1 MYWGDV
7 FTSPLFFI
15 NFPAYK
21 NYTLTHPVKNIL
33 LNNIFSNN
41 LSVLLNSFIL
51 QMQKRAYA
59 LFYYLNFNYL

>member
-21 NYTLTHPVKNIL
+21 NYTLTNFIIL
-33 LNNIFSNN
+33 VFGKQFTLKKEKEKYII
-41 LSVLLNSFIL
+41 VLLIYLRIL
-51 QMQKRAYA
+51 IWYRCER
-59 LFYYLNFNYL
+59 LSG

>member
-21 NYTLTHPVKNIL
+21 NYTLTTDSEKQIL
-33 LNNIFSNN
+33 IFS
-41 LSVLLNSFIL
+41 SSE
-51 QMQKRAYA
+51 K
-59 LFYYLNFNYL
+59 

>member
-21 NYTLTHPVKNIL
+21 NYTLTNTKKLLKSTIL
-33 LNNIFSNN
+33 FR
-41 LSVLLNSFIL
+41 SFLYKLDISP
-51 QMQKRAYA
+51 
-59 LFYYLNFNYL
+59 

>member
-21 NYTLTHPVKNIL
+21 NYTLTAAIFFMLKYISIKFVKNPVTLTLLMTLIL
-33 LNNIFSNN
+33 
-41 LSVLLNSFIL
+41 
-51 QMQKRAYA
+51 
-59 LFYYLNFNYL
+59 

>member
-21 NYTLTHPVKNIL
+21 NYTLTVALQKITINLKHSLYSKIIFQGVQNKKL
-33 LNNIFSNN
+33 LTID
-41 LSVLLNSFIL
+41 
-51 QMQKRAYA
+51 
-59 LFYYLNFNYL
+59 

>member
-21 NYTLTHPVKNIL
+21 NYTLTLKIIAKEV
-33 LNNIFSNN
+33 
-41 LSVLLNSFIL
+41 LSATF
-51 QMQKRAYA
+51 
-59 LFYYLNFNYL
+59 

>member
-21 NYTLTHPVKNIL
+21 NYTLTWNKKDKSRTGKTRYDSFKKKNTP
-33 LNNIFSNN
+33 NNE
-41 LSVLLNSFIL
+41 
-51 QMQKRAYA
+51 
-59 LFYYLNFNYL
+59 

>member
-21 NYTLTHPVKNIL
+21 NYTLTRT
-33 LNNIFSNN
+33 
-41 LSVLLNSFIL
+41 
-51 QMQKRAYA
+51 MRAEIRVQD
-59 LFYYLNFNYL
+59 

>member
-21 NYTLTHPVKNIL
+21 NYTLTSL
-33 LNNIFSNN
+33 LKQS
-41 LSVLLNSFIL
+41 
-51 QMQKRAYA
+51 QKD
-59 LFYYLNFNYL
+59 LCMMV

>member
-21 NYTLTHPVKNIL
+21 NYTLTFKKYRDKEKSQL
-33 LNNIFSNN
+33 KGKSKLAG
-41 LSVLLNSFIL
+41 
-51 QMQKRAYA
+51 AYHFTY
-59 LFYYLNFNYL
+59 LFRNAIPSITPRV